1 MMERA
6 KKRQL
11 EAMKAQQQQ
20 LAAQQQ
26 QDRAAGSSGT
36 GFTNADEEPL
46 MQSTPKPR
54 RRRPD
59 VVYNEDII
67 EGEMTCC
74 ISSQIFL

>member
-20 LAAQQQ
+20 QAAQQQ

-36 GFTNADEEPL
+36 GLTNADEEPL

-59 VVYNEDII
+59 IVYNEDIA
-67 EGEMTCC
+67 GEMTCC